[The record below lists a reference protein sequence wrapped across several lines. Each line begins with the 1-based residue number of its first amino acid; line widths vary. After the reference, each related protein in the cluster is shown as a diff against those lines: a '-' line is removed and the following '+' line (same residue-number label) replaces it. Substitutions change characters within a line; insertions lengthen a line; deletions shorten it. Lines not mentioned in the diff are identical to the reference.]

1 MSSARQTMNV
11 EALEEVVEA
20 PGSAQLPLPPLLE
33 TLVEAPAS
41 SVAAASEAA
50 LPAVRLPPGLHGGF
64 IDASDARNG
73 SLRVTLM
80 DGRPTRAALAS
91 HVHPDLVAQCLAQRT
106 MVLLSDGDPPR
117 VVGALQTAPSPVVES
132 GGAVSIAADRIHLR
146 ANQELRLEAGVNT
159 VLIEMSDDGKVR
171 LRCERG
177 VFDVAANLR
186 IYSALVELP

>member
-1 MSSARQTMNV
+1 MSSSSARPKTNV
-11 EALEEVVEA
+11 ETLEEVVELPASA
-20 PGSAQLPLPPLLE
+20 PMPLPPLLE
-33 TLVEAPAS
+33 TLVDAPAS
-41 SVAAASEAA
+41 AVGEAEV
-50 LPAVRLPPGLHGGF
+50 PSVRLQPGLHGGF
-64 IDASDARNG
+64 VDAHDARDG

-80 DGRPTRAALAS
+80 DGRRTRAALAS
-91 HVHPDLVAQCLAQRT
+91 HVHPDLVTQCITQRS
-106 MVLLSDGDPPR
+106 MVLLSDGDPPC

-159 VLIEMSDDGKVR
+159 VLIEMGDDGKVR

-177 VFDVAANLR
+177 IFDVAANLR